1 MNIAVV
7 GTGYVGLVSGTCF
20 ADTGVN
26 VTCVDVDSK
35 KIERLEQGDIP
46 IYEPGL
52 DELVMKNVKAGRL
65 KFTTSL
71 ADIINEQDIVFSAV
85 GTPPDEDGSAD
96 LRYVLQVAKT
106 IGENLN
112 KYLVVVTKST
122 VPVGTARK
130 VKAAIQAELDRRGV
144 DVKFDV
150 ASNPEFLKE
159 GNAIKDFMSPDRV
172 VVGVESERAQKML
185 TRLYKPFLL
194 NNFRVIFMDIPSAEM
209 TKYAANSMLATRISF
224 MNDIANLCER
234 VGADVSMVRAGI
246 GSDTRIGRKFLY
258 AGCGYGGSCFPKD
271 VKALIKTADDSG
283 YSMEVLKAV
292 ERVNERQKS
301 VLFDK
306 LVKAF
311 GGLQALEG
319 KRIAL
324 WGLSFKPETDDMRE
338 STALVMIDRL
348 LAAGCRLRVYDPVAM
363 DECRRRMA
371 LKAAAGEEERRRVER
386 IVYAKDMYDATL
398 DTDALLLLTEWK
410 EFRLPSWDVIGKAM
424 AGRLVID
431 GRNIFDADEL
441 EEAGFEYHCIGR

>member
-1 MNIAVV
+1 MNIAIV

-20 ADTGVN
+20 ADTGAT
-26 VTCVDVDSK
+26 VTCIDVDEK
-35 KIERLEQGDIP
+35 KIERLKSGQIP

-52 DELVMKNVKAGRL
+52 DELVAKNVKAGRL
-65 KFTTSL
+65 KFSTSL
-71 ADIINEQDIVFSAV
+71 ADVINDQQIIFSAV

-96 LRYVLQVAKT
+96 LKYVLQVAKT

-112 KYLVVVTKST
+112 KYMVVVTKST
-122 VPVGTARK
+122 VPVGTAQK
-130 VKAAIQAELDRRGV
+130 VRATIQQELDRRHV
-144 DVKFDV
+144 DIEFDV

-172 VVGVESERAQKML
+172 VVGVESDRAKAIL

-234 VGADVSMVRAGI
+234 VGADVNMVRAGI

-271 VKALIKTADDSG
+271 VKALIKTADDNG

-292 ERVNERQKS
+292 ERVNAQQKLL
-301 VLFDK
+301 LFDK
-306 LVKAF
+306 LAAHF
-311 GGLQALEG
+311 GPSQLSGLTVT
-319 KRIAL
+319 L

-338 STALVMIDRL
+338 STALVIIDRL
-348 LAAGCRLRVYDPVAM
+348 LKAGCHVKVYDPVAM
-363 DECRRRMA
+363 DECRRRI
-371 LKAAAGEEERRRVER
+371 GDTVE
-386 IVYAKDMYDATL
+386 YTADMYSAANGADTL
-398 DTDALLLLTEWK
+398 MLLTEWK
-410 EFRLPSWDVIGKAM
+410 EFRLPNWDVLGKIM
-424 AGRLVID
+424 RQRVVLD
-431 GRNIFDADEL
+431 GRNIFEPAEL
-441 EEAGFEYHCIGR
+441 EAAGFVYHCIGR